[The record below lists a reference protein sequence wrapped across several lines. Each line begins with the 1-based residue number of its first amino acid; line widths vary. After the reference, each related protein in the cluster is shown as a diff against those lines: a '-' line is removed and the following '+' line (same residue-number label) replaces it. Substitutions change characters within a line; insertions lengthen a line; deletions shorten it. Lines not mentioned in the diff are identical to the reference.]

1 MGPILLVDDDADFSS
16 AMQKLLES
24 EGHVVDTAASAEE
37 AKTRLARKSYSLL
50 FVDLSLPDGS
60 GLELISKNGPKA
72 IIITGHPSVKT
83 AISAVRGRVIDYLV
97 KPLDKKQLLACIADA
112 EADEGQS
119 KKKSSSG
126 PVNFVGDSPAV
137 RELLQRV
144 ADFGPTDEPVLVVGE
159 SGTGKD
165 LIARQIHELR
175 ASGGPF
181 VPLNCGAIPKEL
193 ISSELFGHEKGSF
206 TGATD
211 KRKGVFARA
220 QNGTVFL
227 DEVGELPLDHQ
238 VALLRVLENKT
249 IIPVGGER
257 EIPINA
263 KIVAATNRKLE
274 EQVKAGDFREDLY
287 FRLMVLPIEVPP
299 LRERQG
305 DVERLARHFLEEY
318 AHAHNAPVELDPE
331 VLKTLE
337 RYHWPGNVRELKH
350 TMLRMAILNRGNDVI
365 TEVPDTFGRTM
376 DLGANKEDFHPGMSI
391 RQVERALIEKTLNH
405 FDGNKTQ
412 AAEALGIS
420 LKTLYNRL
428 AEYEEE
434 ESES

>member
-1 MGPILLVDDDADFSS
+1 MGPILLVDDDSDFTA
-16 AMQKLLES
+16 AMQKLLQA
-24 EGHVVDTAASAEE
+24 EGHDVDTAATAED
-37 AKTRLARKSYSLL
+37 AKTLLARKTYSLL

-60 GLELISKNGPKA
+60 GLELIQKNGPKA
-72 IIITGHPSVKT
+72 IIITGHPSIKT
-83 AISAVRGRVIDYLV
+83 AITAVRGPVIDYLV

-112 EADEGQS
+112 EESGGKANKQGS
-119 KKKSSSG
+119 TG
-126 PVNFVGDSPAV
+126 PVNFVGDSSAV
-137 RELLQRV
+137 RDLLKKV

-175 ASGGPF
+175 GTGGPF

-193 ISSELFGHEKGSF
+193 IASELFGHEKGSF

-220 QNGTVFL
+220 QDGTVFL
-227 DEVGELPLDHQ
+227 DEVGELPPDHQ
-238 VALLRVLENKT
+238 VALLRVLENRT
-249 IIPVGGER
+249 IIPVGGDR

-263 KIVAATNRKLE
+263 KIIAATNRKLE
-274 EQVKAGDFREDLY
+274 EQVKSGDFREDLY

-299 LRERQG
+299 LRERAG
-305 DVERLARHFLEEY
+305 DVERLARHFLNEY
-318 AHAHNAPVELDPE
+318 AHAHNAPTELDPE
-331 VLKTLE
+331 VIKTME

-350 TMLRMAILNRGNDVI
+350 TMLRMAILNRGNDAI

-376 DLGANKEDFHPGMSI
+376 DLGASQTDFHPGMSI
-391 RQVERALIEKTLNH
+391 RQVERTLIEKTLDH

-428 AEYEEE
+428 SEYEGEEE
-434 ESES
+434 E